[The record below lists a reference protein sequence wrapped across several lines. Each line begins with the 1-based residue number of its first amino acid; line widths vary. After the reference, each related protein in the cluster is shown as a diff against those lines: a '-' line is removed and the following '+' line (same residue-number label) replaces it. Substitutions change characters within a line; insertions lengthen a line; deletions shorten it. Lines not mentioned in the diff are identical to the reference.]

1 MISAIEDRR
10 SVRQYADRPVP
21 RELVRQVLQAGILAP
36 SAGNRQP
43 WKFLV
48 LGEKAKTELLAAM
61 QRGLQQELDDPMLG
75 DSAQTV
81 QNARHTLSIM
91 QAASVLVL
99 IHYPAGR
106 PLTEPLDAA
115 GRVREICDMQS
126 IGAAIENMALQAT
139 ALGLG
144 SLWIGHIFW
153 AHRALQAWLGR
164 PGELCAVLALGWPA
178 KNSPPR
184 PRKAFEDVVEWLD

>member
-1 MISAIEDRR
+1 MISALENRR
-10 SVRQYADRPVP
+10 SVRHYEDRPVP
-21 RELVRQVLQAGILAP
+21 RELVQQVLQAGILAP

-48 LGEKAKTELLAAM
+48 LGEAAKAEALAAM
-61 QRGLQQELDDPMLG
+61 EQGLQQELDDPMLG
-75 DSAQTV
+75 DSTKTV
-81 QNARHTLSIM
+81 QNAHHTLTIM
-91 QAASVLVL
+91 RQAPVLVF
-99 IHYPAGR
+99 IHSPAGR

-139 ALGLG
+139 ELGLG
-144 SLWIGHIFW
+144 SLWIGHTFW
-153 AHRALQAWLGR
+153 AHRALQAWLDR

-178 KNSPPR
+178 KVSPPR
-184 PRKAFEDVVEWLD
+184 PRRTFDETVEWLD